1 DDRYT
6 DDVHYIGGCKTASE
20 LAQYAVSQVGM
31 NALPPKRE
39 YAGSDWAEQWKER
52 LEQTP
57 PWLINWLQQ
66 QTDGPYWRNGSL
78 APDYEQIECAIF
90 HISGWTDGYTDPAL
104 RMQEKCTNA
113 PRKVLIGNWSH
124 TFPDDGYPGPNL
136 DWLHE
141 MMRFFDYWLNGV
153 DNGVMDEP
161 PVTLF
166 RREYTEPEAFP
177 ETMNGEWI
185 SADAFPLPGTQ
196 DETWYLGQATLQPE
210 PPAAADEDH
219 YPHRPPRVPGAGAV
233 PRADERRGQQPRRLS
248 PARPA
253 GGSLVSGPGP
263 PTTSAPAGSGRRP
276 PPTPPPSGHAAR
288 PQWGS
293 GRAAHRPG
301 AR

>member
-166 RREYTEPEAFP
+166 RREYTRPEAFP
-177 ETMNGEWI
+177 DMMNGEWI
-185 SADAFPLPGTQ
+185 SGDAFPLPGTQ
-196 DETWYLGQATLQPE
+196 DETWYLGEATLQPE
-210 PPAAADEDH
+210 PPMAAGEDH
-219 YPHRPPRVPGAGAV
+219 YPHRPTLGTQAGLSWGAGA
-233 PRADERRGQQPRRLS
+233 
-248 PARPA
+248 
-253 GGSLVSGPGP
+253 P
-263 PTTSAPAGSGRRP
+263 PTGLARDLRRDE
-276 PPTPPPSGHAAR
+276 
-288 PQWGS
+288 
-293 GRAAHRPG
+293 
-301 AR
+301 